1 MVEFE
6 DEVMIVD
13 GSSTRTRTR
22 TRTRTADVLFLAL
35 SLIHFRMAASTPR
48 VVPRPSVYVLDRYLR
63 FIRFIIPAI
72 DYLVVAWHSL
82 IDDSP
87 YLCKRGR
94 ISNVIVSRTKK
105 SGRKKNRAKAGQDK
119 WKKVELRNST
129 F

>member
-35 SLIHFRMAASTPR
+35 SLIHFRLAASTQR
-48 VVPRPSVYVLDRYLR
+48 VAPSDFVLDLR
-63 FIRFIIPAI
+63 LARFIIQAI
-72 DYLVVAWHSL
+72 DYLVVAWHFL
-82 IDDSP
+82 FDESP

-94 ISNVIVSRTKK
+94 ISKVIESRTKK
-105 SGRKKNRAKAGQDK
+105 SGKNKTGQKQDEI
-119 WKKVELRNST
+119 VFSLI
-129 F
+129 